1 MAATDF
7 YQTLGV
13 DRTATAEE
21 IQRAYR
27 KLARTYHPDVN
38 KDPAAERRFQDI
50 SEAYD
55 VLSDPETRRRY
66 DAFGPDFRQVPPDVD
81 PESWARATR
90 ARAGTRGARRTAA
103 GDGGDRRVW
112 VSSGF
117 SDEDLDFDD
126 LLSGLFGRGGR
137 REWGPVAGAD
147 QEAELTLSVEDAY
160 RGGPRTIT
168 LPGPQG
174 SRTLEVAIPPG
185 VVDGQRI
192 RLAGQGGQGSGSA
205 PPGDLYLIVRLAP
218 HPRYRVA
225 GRDISVDLPLAA
237 WEAALGASVAVE
249 TPGGEAKVRVR
260 PGTSSGKR
268 LRLKGRGLPNPRGT
282 PGDLFAEVRIMVP
295 SSLTDKERE
304 LFEELAAVSTFDPR
318 RGR

>member
-55 VLSDPETRRRY
+55 VLSDAERRRRY

-81 PESWARATR
+81 PDSWARATR
-90 ARAGTRGARRTAA
+90 GGTRGAHRTAA
-103 GDGGDRRVW
+103 GESGDKRVW
-112 VSSGF
+112 VSSDF
-117 SDEDLDFDD
+117 SDEDLDFED

-137 REWGPVAGAD
+137 RGWGPVVGAD
-147 QEAELTLSVEDAY
+147 QEAELMLSVEDAY
-160 RGGPRTIT
+160 RGGRRTIT
-168 LPGPQG
+168 LPGPEG
-174 SRTLEVAIPPG
+174 PRTLEVNIRAG

-192 RLAGQGGQGSGSA
+192 RLAGQGGQGTGSA

-225 GRDISVDLPLAA
+225 GRDISVDLPLAP

-268 LRLKGRGLPNPRGT
+268 LRLKGRGLPNSRGT

-304 LFEELAAVSTFDPR
+304 LFKELAAVSNFDPR
-318 RGR
+318 RGQ